1 MGLLKSLFGNMG
13 VQQEIPEKKIIIRDV
28 GPNPAQVIS
37 IIQNYYPEDADQVS
51 MLVNE
56 NMMEG
61 NATVCRLSPTES
73 LYELQQALDAAGA
86 STFIQKNWT
95 DEENA
100 RAIAE
105 IGIFSLGGQP
115 DQVMEC
121 YHEILGL
128 DRRDLKLKLLKD
140 ISDENGFLI
149 STTRERAETL
159 KAALDELGADAEI
172 DVTWDEDA
180 QASLIV
186 FSTGNMKDYSSFR
199 DDIIR
204 DYLHVV
210 SKELSYSNYKDISEE
225 EPAIIDGVCSSLRYL
240 RNEIDRAGGETAIV
254 FDTDRS
260 VAAALYIMDAGS
272 DKSKILKILQKYLGI
287 SIAEANEQVNEL
299 VIGKSQLVK
308 GYLGLLKDMKKELDA
323 LRVQTELMLDF
334 DEEEDEEEELENP
347 SALHCS
353 NCGAELASG
362 TKFCPKC
369 GTKVEEAQKMFC
381 PQCGNEIMPGAKF
394 CTKCGARCM

>member
-61 NATVCRLSPTES
+61 TATVCRLSPTES

-100 RAIAE
+100 RAIAD

-128 DRRDLKLKLLKD
+128 DRKDLELKLLKD

-172 DVTWDEDA
+172 NVTWDEDA

-186 FSTGNMKDYSSFR
+186 FSTGNMKEYLFS
-199 DDIIR
+199 DDIR
-204 DYLHVV
+204 RAYLHVV
-210 SKELSYSNYKDISEE
+210 SKEISGANFKDISDE
-225 EPAIIDGVCSSLRYL
+225 EPAIIDGVCSSLVYL
-240 RNEIDRAGGETAIV
+240 RDEIDRAGGETAIV
-254 FDTDRS
+254 FDTDQS
-260 VAAALYIMDAGS
+260 VAAALYIMDVGS

-299 VIGKSQLVK
+299 VMGKSQLVK
-308 GYLGLLKDMKKELDA
+308 GYLGLIKDMKKELDA
-323 LRVQTELMLDF
+323 LRVKTELMLDF
-334 DEEEDEEEELENP
+334 DEEEDEEFENF
-347 SALHCS
+347 SALHCN

>member
-1 MGLLKSLFGNMG
+1 MGFMKSLFGNMG

-56 NMMEG
+56 NMMDG

-100 RAIAE
+100 KAIAE

-115 DQVMEC
+115 EQVMEC

-128 DRRDLKLKLLKD
+128 DRRDLELKLLKD

-186 FSTGNMKDYSSFR
+186 FSTGNMKEYLFS
-199 DDIIR
+199 DDIR
-204 DYLHVV
+204 RAYLHVV
-210 SKELSYSNYKDISEE
+210 SKEISGANFKDISDE
-225 EPAIIDGVCSSLRYL
+225 EPAIIDGVCSSLVYL
-240 RNEIDRAGGETAIV
+240 RDEIDRAGGETAIV
-254 FDTDRS
+254 FDTDQS
-260 VAAALYIMDAGS
+260 VAAALYIMDVGS

-299 VIGKSQLVK
+299 VIGKSQLIK

-323 LRVQTELMLDF
+323 LRVKTELMLDF
-334 DEEEDEEEELENP
+334 EEEEDEEFENF
-347 SALHCS
+347 SALHCN

>member
-61 NATVCRLSPTES
+61 TATVCRLSPTES
-73 LYELQQALDAAGA
+73 LYEMQQALDAAGA
-86 STFIQKNWT
+86 STYIQKNWT

-100 RAIAE
+100 RAIAD

-128 DRRDLKLKLLKD
+128 DRRDLELKLLKD

-172 DVTWDEDA
+172 NVTWDEDA

-186 FSTGNMKDYSSFR
+186 FSTGNMKEYLFS
-199 DDIIR
+199 DDIR
-204 DYLHVV
+204 RAYLHVV
-210 SKELSYSNYKDISEE
+210 SKEISGANFKDISDE
-225 EPAIIDGVCSSLRYL
+225 EPAIIDGVCSSLVYL
-240 RNEIDRAGGETAIV
+240 RDEIDRAGGETAIV
-254 FDTDRS
+254 FDTDQS
-260 VAAALYIMDAGS
+260 VAAALYIMDVGS

-299 VIGKSQLVK
+299 VIGKSQVVK

-323 LRVQTELMLDF
+323 LRVKTELMLDF
-334 DEEEDEEEELENP
+334 EEEEDEEFENF
-347 SALHCS
+347 SALHCN

>member
-1 MGLLKSLFGNMG
+1 MGFMKSLFGKMG

-37 IIQNYYPEDADQVS
+37 IIQNYYPEDANQVS
-51 MLVNE
+51 ILVNE

-61 NATVCRLSPTES
+61 TATVCRLSPTES

-100 RAIAE
+100 RAIAD
-105 IGIFSLGGQP
+105 IVIFSLGGQP
-115 DQVMEC
+115 EQVMEC

-128 DRRDLKLKLLKD
+128 DRRDLELKLLKD

-159 KAALDELGADAEI
+159 KAALDELGADAEV

-186 FSTGNMKDYSSFR
+186 FSTGNMKEYLFS
-199 DDIIR
+199 DDIR
-204 DYLHVV
+204 RAYLHVV
-210 SKELSYSNYKDISEE
+210 SKEISGANFKDISDE
-225 EPAIIDGVCSSLRYL
+225 EPAIIDGVCSSLVYL
-240 RNEIDRAGGETAIV
+240 RDEIDRAGGETAIV
-254 FDTDRS
+254 FDTDQS
-260 VAAALYIMDAGS
+260 VAAALYIMDVGS

-299 VIGKSQLVK
+299 VIGKSQLIK

-323 LRVQTELMLDF
+323 LRIKTELMLDF
-334 DEEEDEEEELENP
+334 EEEEDEEFENF
-347 SALHCS
+347 SALHCN

>member
-1 MGLLKSLFGNMG
+1 MGFMKSLFGNKG

-61 NATVCRLSPTES
+61 TATVCRLSPTES

-100 RAIAE
+100 RAIAD

-128 DRRDLKLKLLKD
+128 DRRDLELKLLKD

-172 DVTWDEDA
+172 NVTWDEDA

-186 FSTGNMKDYSSFR
+186 FSTGNMKEYLFS
-199 DDIIR
+199 DDIR
-204 DYLHVV
+204 RAYLHVV
-210 SKELSYSNYKDISEE
+210 SKEISGANFKDISDE
-225 EPAIIDGVCSSLRYL
+225 EPAIIDGVCSSLVYL
-240 RNEIDRAGGETAIV
+240 RDEIDRAGGETAIV
-254 FDTDRS
+254 FDTDQS
-260 VAAALYIMDAGS
+260 VAAALYIMDVGS

-299 VIGKSQLVK
+299 VMGKSQLVK
-308 GYLGLLKDMKKELDA
+308 GYLGLIKDMKKELDA
-323 LRVQTELMLDF
+323 LRVKTELMLDF
-334 DEEEDEEEELENP
+334 DEEEDDEFENF
-347 SALHCS
+347 SALHCN

>member
-73 LYELQQALDAAGA
+73 LYELQQALDAAVA

-100 RAIAE
+100 RAIAD

-128 DRRDLKLKLLKD
+128 DRRDLELKLLKD

-172 DVTWDEDA
+172 NVTWDEDA

-186 FSTGNMKDYSSFR
+186 FSTGNMKEYLFS
-199 DDIIR
+199 DDVR
-204 DYLHVV
+204 RAYLHVV
-210 SKELSYSNYKDISEE
+210 SKEISGANFKDISDE
-225 EPAIIDGVCSSLRYL
+225 EPAIIDGVCSSLVYL
-240 RNEIDRAGGETAIV
+240 RDEIDRAGGETAIV
-254 FDTDRS
+254 FDTDQS
-260 VAAALYIMDAGS
+260 VAAALYIMDVGS

-299 VIGKSQLVK
+299 VMGKSQLVK
-308 GYLGLLKDMKKELDA
+308 GYLGLIKDMKKELDA
-323 LRVQTELMLDF
+323 LRVKTELMLDF
-334 DEEEDEEEELENP
+334 EEEEDEEFENF
-347 SALHCS
+347 SALHCN

>member
-61 NATVCRLSPTES
+61 TATVCRLSPTES

-100 RAIAE
+100 RAIAD

-128 DRRDLKLKLLKD
+128 DRRDLELKLLKD

-172 DVTWDEDA
+172 NVTWDEDA

-186 FSTGNMKDYSSFR
+186 FSTGNMKEYLFS
-199 DDIIR
+199 DDIR
-204 DYLHVV
+204 RAYLHVV
-210 SKELSYSNYKDISEE
+210 SKEISGANFKDISDE
-225 EPAIIDGVCSSLRYL
+225 EPAIIDGVCSSLVYL
-240 RNEIDRAGGETAIV
+240 RDEIDRAGGETAIV
-254 FDTDRS
+254 FDTDQS
-260 VAAALYIMDAGS
+260 VAAALYIMDVGL

-299 VIGKSQLVK
+299 VMGKSQLVK
-308 GYLGLLKDMKKELDA
+308 GYLGLIKDMKKELDA
-323 LRVQTELMLDF
+323 LRVKTELMLDF
-334 DEEEDEEEELENP
+334 DEEEDEEFENF
-347 SALHCS
+347 SALHCN

-369 GTKVEEAQKMFC
+369 GAKVEEAQKMFC

>member
-1 MGLLKSLFGNMG
+1 MGFMKSLFGNKG

-37 IIQNYYPEDADQVS
+37 IIQNYYPEDANQVS
-51 MLVNE
+51 ILVNE

-61 NATVCRLSPTES
+61 TATVCRLSPTES

-100 RAIAE
+100 RAIAD
-105 IGIFSLGGQP
+105 IVIFSLGGQP
-115 DQVMEC
+115 EQVMEC

-128 DRRDLKLKLLKD
+128 DRRDLELKLLKD

-159 KAALDELGADAEI
+159 KAALDELGADAEV

-186 FSTGNMKDYSSFR
+186 FSTGNMKEYLFS
-199 DDIIR
+199 DDIR
-204 DYLHVV
+204 RAYLHVV
-210 SKELSYSNYKDISEE
+210 SKEISGANFKDISDE
-225 EPAIIDGVCSSLRYL
+225 EPAIIDGVCSSLVYL
-240 RNEIDRAGGETAIV
+240 RDEIDRASGETAIV
-254 FDTDRS
+254 FDTDQS
-260 VAAALYIMDAGS
+260 VAAALYIMDVGS

-299 VIGKSQLVK
+299 VIGKSQLIK

-323 LRVQTELMLDF
+323 LRVKTELMLDF
-334 DEEEDEEEELENP
+334 EEEEDEEFENF
-347 SALHCS
+347 SALHCN

-362 TKFCPKC
+362 TKFCTKC

>member
-1 MGLLKSLFGNMG
+1 MGFMKSLFGNMG

-28 GPNPAQVIS
+28 GSNPAQVIS

-100 RAIAE
+100 RAIAD
-105 IGIFSLGGQP
+105 IVIFSLGGQP

-128 DRRDLKLKLLKD
+128 DRRDLELKLLKD

-159 KAALDELGADAEI
+159 KAALDELGADVEI

-186 FSTGNMKDYSSFR
+186 FSTGNMKEYLFS
-199 DDIIR
+199 DDIR
-204 DYLHVV
+204 RAYLHVV
-210 SKELSYSNYKDISEE
+210 SKEISGANFKDISDE
-225 EPAIIDGVCSSLRYL
+225 EPAIIDGVCSSLVYL
-240 RNEIDRAGGETAIV
+240 RDEIDRAGGETVIV
-254 FDTDRS
+254 FDTDQS
-260 VAAALYIMDAGS
+260 VAAALYIMDVGS

-299 VIGKSQLVK
+299 VIGKSQVVK

-323 LRVQTELMLDF
+323 LHVKTELMLDF
-334 DEEEDEEEELENP
+334 EEEEDEEFENF
-347 SALHCS
+347 SALHCN

-381 PQCGNEIMPGAKF
+381 SQCGNEIMPGAKF

>member
-100 RAIAE
+100 RAIAD

-128 DRRDLKLKLLKD
+128 DRRDLELKLLKD

-172 DVTWDEDA
+172 NVTWDEDA

-186 FSTGNMKDYSSFR
+186 FSTGNMKEYLFS
-199 DDIIR
+199 DDIR
-204 DYLHVV
+204 RAYLHVV
-210 SKELSYSNYKDISEE
+210 SKEISGANFKDISDE
-225 EPAIIDGVCSSLRYL
+225 EPAIIDGVCSSLVYL
-240 RNEIDRAGGETAIV
+240 RDEIDRAGGETAIV
-254 FDTDRS
+254 FDTDQS
-260 VAAALYIMDAGS
+260 VAAALYIMDVGS

-299 VIGKSQLVK
+299 VMGKSQLVK
-308 GYLGLLKDMKKELDA
+308 GYLGLIKDMKKELDA
-323 LRVQTELMLDF
+323 LRVKTELMLDF
-334 DEEEDEEEELENP
+334 DEEEDDEFENF
-347 SALHCS
+347 SALHCN

-369 GTKVEEAQKMFC
+369 GAKVEEAQKMFC

>member
-1 MGLLKSLFGNMG
+1 MGFMKSLFGNKG

-61 NATVCRLSPTES
+61 TATVCRLSPTES

-100 RAIAE
+100 RAIAD

-128 DRRDLKLKLLKD
+128 DRRDLELKLLKD

-172 DVTWDEDA
+172 NVTWDEEA

-186 FSTGNMKDYSSFR
+186 FSTGNMKEYLFS
-199 DDIIR
+199 DDIR
-204 DYLHVV
+204 RAYLHVV
-210 SKELSYSNYKDISEE
+210 SKEISGANFKDISDE
-225 EPAIIDGVCSSLRYL
+225 EPAIIDGVCSSLVYL
-240 RNEIDRAGGETAIV
+240 RDEIDRAGGETAIV
-254 FDTDRS
+254 FDTDQS
-260 VAAALYIMDAGS
+260 VAAALYIMDVGS

-299 VIGKSQLVK
+299 VMGKSQLVK
-308 GYLGLLKDMKKELDA
+308 GYLGLIKDMKKELDA
-323 LRVQTELMLDF
+323 LRVKTELMLDF
-334 DEEEDEEEELENP
+334 DEEEDDEFENF
-347 SALHCS
+347 SALHCN

>member
-56 NMMEG
+56 NMMDG

-115 DQVMEC
+115 EQVMEC

-128 DRRDLKLKLLKD
+128 DRRDLELKLLKG

-186 FSTGNMKDYSSFR
+186 FSTGNMKEYLFS
-199 DDIIR
+199 DDIR
-204 DYLHVV
+204 RAYLHVV
-210 SKELSYSNYKDISEE
+210 SKEISGANFKDISDE
-225 EPAIIDGVCSSLRYL
+225 EPAIIDGVCSSLVYL
-240 RNEIDRAGGETAIV
+240 RDEIDRAGGETAIV
-254 FDTDRS
+254 FDTDQS
-260 VAAALYIMDAGS
+260 VAAALYIMDVGS

-299 VIGKSQLVK
+299 VIGKSQLIK

-323 LRVQTELMLDF
+323 LRVKTELMLDF
-334 DEEEDEEEELENP
+334 EEEEDEEFENF
-347 SALHCS
+347 SALHCN

>member
-61 NATVCRLSPTES
+61 TATVCRLSPTES
-73 LYELQQALDAAGA
+73 LYEMQQALDAAGA
-86 STFIQKNWT
+86 STYIQKNWT

-100 RAIAE
+100 RAIAD

-128 DRRDLKLKLLKD
+128 DRRDLELKLLKD

-172 DVTWDEDA
+172 NVTWDEDA

-186 FSTGNMKDYSSFR
+186 FSTGNMKEYLFS
-199 DDIIR
+199 DDIR
-204 DYLHVV
+204 RAYLHVV
-210 SKELSYSNYKDISEE
+210 SKEISGANFKDISDE
-225 EPAIIDGVCSSLRYL
+225 EPAIIDGVCSSLVYL
-240 RNEIDRAGGETAIV
+240 RDEIDRAGGETAIV
-254 FDTDRS
+254 FDTDQS
-260 VAAALYIMDAGS
+260 VAAALYIMDVGS

-299 VIGKSQLVK
+299 VIGKSQLIK

-323 LRVQTELMLDF
+323 LRVKTELMLDF
-334 DEEEDEEEELENP
+334 EDEEDEEFENF
-347 SALHCS
+347 SALHCN

-369 GTKVEEAQKMFC
+369 GAKVEEAQKMFC
-381 PQCGNEIMPGAKF
+381 SQCGNEIMPGAKF

>member
-1 MGLLKSLFGNMG
+1 MGFMKSLFGNKG

-37 IIQNYYPEDADQVS
+37 IIQNYYPEDANQVS

-61 NATVCRLSPTES
+61 TATVCRLSPTES

-100 RAIAE
+100 RAIAD

-128 DRRDLKLKLLKD
+128 DRRDLELKLLKD

-159 KAALDELGADAEI
+159 KAALDELGADAEV

-186 FSTGNMKDYSSFR
+186 FSTGNMKEYLFS
-199 DDIIR
+199 DDIR
-204 DYLHVV
+204 RAYLHVV
-210 SKELSYSNYKDISEE
+210 SKEISGANFKDISDE
-225 EPAIIDGVCSSLRYL
+225 EPAIIDGVCSSLVYL
-240 RNEIDRAGGETAIV
+240 RDEIDRAGGETAIV
-254 FDTDRS
+254 FDTDQS
-260 VAAALYIMDAGS
+260 VAAALYIMDVGS

-287 SIAEANEQVNEL
+287 SIAEAIEQVNEL
-299 VIGKSQLVK
+299 VIGKSQLIK

-323 LRVQTELMLDF
+323 LRVKTELMLDF
-334 DEEEDEEEELENP
+334 DEEEDEEFENF
-347 SALHCS
+347 SALHCN

>member
-1 MGLLKSLFGNMG
+1 MGLMKSLFGNRG

-61 NATVCRLSPTES
+61 TATVCRLSPTES

-86 STFIQKNWT
+86 STYIQKNWT

-100 RAIAE
+100 RAIAD

-115 DQVMEC
+115 EQVMEC

-128 DRRDLKLKLLKD
+128 DRRDLELKLLKD

-172 DVTWDEDA
+172 NVTWDEDA

-186 FSTGNMKDYSSFR
+186 FSTGNMKEYLFS
-199 DDIIR
+199 DDIR
-204 DYLHVV
+204 RAYLHVV
-210 SKELSYSNYKDISEE
+210 SKEISGANFKDISDE
-225 EPAIIDGVCSSLRYL
+225 EPAIIDGVCSSLVYL
-240 RNEIDRAGGETAIV
+240 RDEIDRAGGETAIV
-254 FDTDRS
+254 FDTDQS
-260 VAAALYIMDAGS
+260 VAAALYIMDVGS

-299 VIGKSQLVK
+299 VIGKSQLIK

-323 LRVQTELMLDF
+323 LRVKTELMLDF
-334 DEEEDEEEELENP
+334 EEEEDEEFENF
-347 SALHCS
+347 SALHCN

>member
-1 MGLLKSLFGNMG
+1 MGFMKSLFGNKG

-61 NATVCRLSPTES
+61 TATVCRLSPTES

-86 STFIQKNWT
+86 STYIQKNWT

-100 RAIAE
+100 RAIAD

-115 DQVMEC
+115 EQVMEC

-128 DRRDLKLKLLKD
+128 DRRDLELKLLKD

-172 DVTWDEDA
+172 NVTWDEDA

-186 FSTGNMKDYSSFR
+186 FSTGNMKEYLFS
-199 DDIIR
+199 DDIR
-204 DYLHVV
+204 RAYLHVV
-210 SKELSYSNYKDISEE
+210 SKEISGANFKDISDE
-225 EPAIIDGVCSSLRYL
+225 EPAIIDGVCSSLVYL
-240 RNEIDRAGGETAIV
+240 RDEIDRAGGETAIV

-260 VAAALYIMDAGS
+260 VAAALYIMDVGS

-299 VIGKSQLVK
+299 VIGKSQLIK

-323 LRVQTELMLDF
+323 LRVKTELMLDF
-334 DEEEDEEEELENP
+334 EEEEDEEFENF
-347 SALHCS
+347 SALHCN

>member
-1 MGLLKSLFGNMG
+1 MGFMKSLFGNMG

-100 RAIAE
+100 RAIAD
-105 IGIFSLGGQP
+105 IVIFSLGGQP

-128 DRRDLKLKLLKD
+128 DRRDLELKLLKD

-186 FSTGNMKDYSSFR
+186 FSTGNMKEYLFS
-199 DDIIR
+199 DDIR
-204 DYLHVV
+204 RAYLHVV
-210 SKELSYSNYKDISEE
+210 SKEISGANFKDISDE
-225 EPAIIDGVCSSLRYL
+225 EPAIIDGVCSSLVYL
-240 RNEIDRAGGETAIV
+240 RDEIDRAGGETVIV
-254 FDTDRS
+254 FDTDQS
-260 VAAALYIMDAGS
+260 VAAALYIMDVGS

-299 VIGKSQLVK
+299 VIGKSQVVK

-323 LRVQTELMLDF
+323 LCVKTELMLDF
-334 DEEEDEEEELENP
+334 EEEEDEEFENF
-347 SALHCS
+347 SALHCN

-381 PQCGNEIMPGAKF
+381 SQCGNEIMPGAKF

>member
-1 MGLLKSLFGNMG
+1 MGFMKSLFGNMG

-100 RAIAE
+100 RAIAD
-105 IGIFSLGGQP
+105 IVIFSLGGQP
-115 DQVMEC
+115 NQVMEC

-128 DRRDLKLKLLKD
+128 DRRDLELKLLKD

-186 FSTGNMKDYSSFR
+186 FSTGNMKEYLFS
-199 DDIIR
+199 DDIR
-204 DYLHVV
+204 RAYLHVV
-210 SKELSYSNYKDISEE
+210 SKEISGANFKDISDE
-225 EPAIIDGVCSSLRYL
+225 EPAIIDGVCSSLVYL
-240 RNEIDRAGGETAIV
+240 RDEIDRAGGETVIV
-254 FDTDRS
+254 FDTDQS
-260 VAAALYIMDAGS
+260 VAAALYIMDVGS

-299 VIGKSQLVK
+299 VIGKSQVVK

-323 LRVQTELMLDF
+323 LRVKTELMLDF
-334 DEEEDEEEELENP
+334 EEEEDEEFENF
-347 SALHCS
+347 SALHCN

-369 GTKVEEAQKMFC
+369 GAKVEEAQKMFC
-381 PQCGNEIMPGAKF
+381 SQCGNEIMPGAKF

>member
-1 MGLLKSLFGNMG
+1 MGFMKSLFGNMG

-100 RAIAE
+100 RAIAD
-105 IGIFSLGGQP
+105 IVIFSLGGQP

-128 DRRDLKLKLLKD
+128 DRRDLELKLLKD

-159 KAALDELGADAEI
+159 KAALDELGADVEI

-186 FSTGNMKDYSSFR
+186 FSTGNMKEYLFS
-199 DDIIR
+199 DDIR
-204 DYLHVV
+204 RAYLHVV
-210 SKELSYSNYKDISEE
+210 SKEISGANFKDISDE
-225 EPAIIDGVCSSLRYL
+225 EPAIIDGVCSSLVYL
-240 RNEIDRAGGETAIV
+240 RDEIDRAGGETVIV
-254 FDTDRS
+254 FDTDQS
-260 VAAALYIMDAGS
+260 VAAALYIMDVGS

-299 VIGKSQLVK
+299 VIGKSQVVK

-323 LRVQTELMLDF
+323 LHVKTELMLDF
-334 DEEEDEEEELENP
+334 EEEEDEEFENF
-347 SALHCS
+347 SALHCN

-381 PQCGNEIMPGAKF
+381 SQCGNEIMPGAKF

>member
-1 MGLLKSLFGNMG
+1 MGFMKSLFGNKG

-37 IIQNYYPEDADQVS
+37 IIQNYYPEDANQVS
-51 MLVNE
+51 ILVNE

-61 NATVCRLSPTES
+61 TATVCRLSPTES

-100 RAIAE
+100 RAIAD
-105 IGIFSLGGQP
+105 IVIFSLGGQP
-115 DQVMEC
+115 EQVMEC

-128 DRRDLKLKLLKD
+128 DRRDLELKLLKD

-159 KAALDELGADAEI
+159 KAALDELGADAEV

-186 FSTGNMKDYSSFR
+186 FSTGNMKEYLFS
-199 DDIIR
+199 DDIR
-204 DYLHVV
+204 RAYLHVV
-210 SKELSYSNYKDISEE
+210 SKEISGANFKDISDE
-225 EPAIIDGVCSSLRYL
+225 EPAIIDGVCSSLVYL
-240 RNEIDRAGGETAIV
+240 RDEIDRASGETAIV
-254 FDTDRS
+254 FDTDQS
-260 VAAALYIMDAGS
+260 VAAALYIMDVGS

-299 VIGKSQLVK
+299 VIGKSQLIK

-323 LRVQTELMLDF
+323 LRIKTELMLDF
-334 DEEEDEEEELENP
+334 EEEEDEEFENF
-347 SALHCS
+347 SALHCN

>member
-1 MGLLKSLFGNMG
+1 MGFMKSLFGNKG

-61 NATVCRLSPTES
+61 TATVCRLSPTES

-100 RAIAE
+100 RAIAD

-128 DRRDLKLKLLKD
+128 DRRDLELKLLKD

-172 DVTWDEDA
+172 NVTWDEDA

-186 FSTGNMKDYSSFR
+186 FSTGNMKEYLFS
-199 DDIIR
+199 DDIR
-204 DYLHVV
+204 RAYLHVV
-210 SKELSYSNYKDISEE
+210 SKEISGANFKDISDE
-225 EPAIIDGVCSSLRYL
+225 EPAIIDGVCSSLVYL
-240 RNEIDRAGGETAIV
+240 RDEIDRAGGETAIV
-254 FDTDRS
+254 FDTDQS
-260 VAAALYIMDAGS
+260 VAAALYIMDVGS

-299 VIGKSQLVK
+299 VMGKSQLVK
-308 GYLGLLKDMKKELDA
+308 GYLGLIKDMKKELDA
-323 LRVQTELMLDF
+323 LRVKTELMLDF
-334 DEEEDEEEELENP
+334 DEEEDDEFENF
-347 SALHCS
+347 SALHCN
-353 NCGAELASG
+353 NCGAALASG

-381 PQCGNEIMPGAKF
+381 SQCGNEIMPGAKF

>member
-61 NATVCRLSPTES
+61 TATVCRLSPTES
-73 LYELQQALDAAGA
+73 LYEMQQALDAAGA
-86 STFIQKNWT
+86 STYIQKNWT

-100 RAIAE
+100 RAIAD

-128 DRRDLKLKLLKD
+128 DRRDLELKLLKD

-172 DVTWDEDA
+172 NVTWDEDA

-186 FSTGNMKDYSSFR
+186 FSTGNMKEYLFS
-199 DDIIR
+199 DDIR
-204 DYLHVV
+204 RAYLHVV
-210 SKELSYSNYKDISEE
+210 SKEISGANFKDISDE
-225 EPAIIDGVCSSLRYL
+225 EPAIIDGVCSSLVYL
-240 RNEIDRAGGETAIV
+240 RDEIDRAGGETAIV
-254 FDTDRS
+254 FDTDQS
-260 VAAALYIMDAGS
+260 VAAALYIMDVGS

-299 VIGKSQLVK
+299 VIGKSQLIK

-323 LRVQTELMLDF
+323 LRVKTELMLDF
-334 DEEEDEEEELENP
+334 EDEEDEEFENF
-347 SALHCS
+347 SALHCN

-381 PQCGNEIMPGAKF
+381 SQCGNEIMPGAKF

>member
-1 MGLLKSLFGNMG
+1 MGFMKSLFGNMG

-61 NATVCRLSPTES
+61 NATVCRLSPTEN

-100 RAIAE
+100 RAIAD
-105 IGIFSLGGQP
+105 IVIFSLGGQP

-128 DRRDLKLKLLKD
+128 DRRDLELKLLKD

-186 FSTGNMKDYSSFR
+186 FSTGNMKEYLFS
-199 DDIIR
+199 DDIR
-204 DYLHVV
+204 RAYLHVV
-210 SKELSYSNYKDISEE
+210 SKEISGANFKDISEE
-225 EPAIIDGVCSSLRYL
+225 EPAIIDGVCSSLVYL
-240 RNEIDRAGGETAIV
+240 RDEIDHAGGETVIV
-254 FDTDRS
+254 FDTDQS
-260 VAAALYIMDAGS
+260 VAAALYIMDVGS

-323 LRVQTELMLDF
+323 LHVKTELMLDF
-334 DEEEDEEEELENP
+334 EDEEDEEFENF
-347 SALHCS
+347 SALHCN

-369 GTKVEEAQKMFC
+369 GTKVEEAQKTFC

>member
-128 DRRDLKLKLLKD
+128 DRRDLELKLLKD

-149 STTRERAETL
+149 STTRERAEAL

-172 DVTWDEDA
+172 NVTWDEDA

-186 FSTGNMKDYSSFR
+186 FSTGNMKEYLFS
-199 DDIIR
+199 DDIR
-204 DYLHVV
+204 RAYLHVV
-210 SKELSYSNYKDISEE
+210 SKEISGANFKDISDE
-225 EPAIIDGVCSSLRYL
+225 EPAIIDGVCSSLVYL
-240 RNEIDRAGGETAIV
+240 RDEIDRAGGETAIV
-254 FDTDRS
+254 FDTDQS
-260 VAAALYIMDAGS
+260 VAAALYIMDVGL

-299 VIGKSQLVK
+299 VMGKSQLVK
-308 GYLGLLKDMKKELDA
+308 GYLGLIKDMKKELDA
-323 LRVQTELMLDF
+323 LRVKTELMLDF
-334 DEEEDEEEELENP
+334 DEEEDEEFENF
-347 SALHCS
+347 SALHCN

>member
-1 MGLLKSLFGNMG
+1 MGFMKSLFGNKG

-100 RAIAE
+100 RAIAD

-128 DRRDLKLKLLKD
+128 DRRDLELKLLKD

-172 DVTWDEDA
+172 NVTWDEDA

-186 FSTGNMKDYSSFR
+186 FSTGNMKEYLFS
-199 DDIIR
+199 DDIR
-204 DYLHVV
+204 RAYLHVV
-210 SKELSYSNYKDISEE
+210 SKEISGANFKDISDE
-225 EPAIIDGVCSSLRYL
+225 EPAIIDGVCSSLVYL
-240 RNEIDRAGGETAIV
+240 RDEIDRAGGETAIV
-254 FDTDRS
+254 FDTDQS
-260 VAAALYIMDAGS
+260 VAAALYIMDVGS

-299 VIGKSQLVK
+299 VIGKSQLIK

-323 LRVQTELMLDF
+323 LRVKTELMLDF
-334 DEEEDEEEELENP
+334 EEEEDEEFENF
-347 SALHCS
+347 SALHCN

>member
-1 MGLLKSLFGNMG
+1 MGFMKSLFGNKG

-37 IIQNYYPEDADQVS
+37 IIQNYYPEDANQVS

-61 NATVCRLSPTES
+61 TATVCRLSPTES

-100 RAIAE
+100 RAIAD

-128 DRRDLKLKLLKD
+128 DRRDLELKLLKD

-172 DVTWDEDA
+172 NVTWDEDA

-186 FSTGNMKDYSSFR
+186 FSTGNMKEYLFS
-199 DDIIR
+199 DDIR
-204 DYLHVV
+204 RAYLHVV
-210 SKELSYSNYKDISEE
+210 SKEISGANFKDISDE
-225 EPAIIDGVCSSLRYL
+225 EPAIIDGVCSSLVYL
-240 RNEIDRAGGETAIV
+240 RDEIDRAGGETAIV
-254 FDTDRS
+254 FDTDQS
-260 VAAALYIMDAGS
+260 VAAALYIMDVGL

-299 VIGKSQLVK
+299 VMGKSQLVK
-308 GYLGLLKDMKKELDA
+308 GYLGLKKDMKKELDA
-323 LRVQTELMLDF
+323 LRVKTELMLDF
-334 DEEEDEEEELENP
+334 DEEEDEEFENF
-347 SALHCS
+347 SALHCN

>member
-61 NATVCRLSPTES
+61 TATVCRLSPTES

-100 RAIAE
+100 RAIAD

-128 DRRDLKLKLLKD
+128 DRRDLELKLLKD

-172 DVTWDEDA
+172 NVTWDEDA

-186 FSTGNMKDYSSFR
+186 FSTGNMKEYLFS
-199 DDIIR
+199 DDIR
-204 DYLHVV
+204 RAYLHVV
-210 SKELSYSNYKDISEE
+210 SKEISGANFKDISDE
-225 EPAIIDGVCSSLRYL
+225 EPAIIDGVCSSLVYL
-240 RNEIDRAGGETAIV
+240 RDEIDRAGGETAIV
-254 FDTDRS
+254 FDTDQS
-260 VAAALYIMDAGS
+260 VAAALYIMDVGL

-299 VIGKSQLVK
+299 VMGKSQLVK
-308 GYLGLLKDMKKELDA
+308 GYLGLIKDMKKELDA
-323 LRVQTELMLDF
+323 LRVKTELMLDF
-334 DEEEDEEEELENP
+334 DEEEDEEFENF
-347 SALHCS
+347 SALHCN

>member
-1 MGLLKSLFGNMG
+1 MGFMKSLFGNMG

-100 RAIAE
+100 RAIAD
-105 IGIFSLGGQP
+105 IVIFSLGGQP

-128 DRRDLKLKLLKD
+128 DRRDLELKLLKD

-159 KAALDELGADAEI
+159 KAALDELGADVEI

-186 FSTGNMKDYSSFR
+186 FSTGNMKEYLFS
-199 DDIIR
+199 DDIR
-204 DYLHVV
+204 RAYLHVV
-210 SKELSYSNYKDISEE
+210 SKEISGANFKDISDE
-225 EPAIIDGVCSSLRYL
+225 EPAIIDGVCSSLVYL
-240 RNEIDRAGGETAIV
+240 RDEIDRAGGETVIV
-254 FDTDRS
+254 FDTDQS
-260 VAAALYIMDAGS
+260 VAAALYIMDVGS

-323 LRVQTELMLDF
+323 LCVKTELMLDF
-334 DEEEDEEEELENP
+334 EEEEDEEFENF
-347 SALHCS
+347 SALHCN

-369 GTKVEEAQKMFC
+369 GAKVEEAQKMFC

>member
-1 MGLLKSLFGNMG
+1 MGFMKSLFGNMG

-100 RAIAE
+100 RAIAD
-105 IGIFSLGGQP
+105 IVIFSLGGQP

-128 DRRDLKLKLLKD
+128 DRRDLELKLLKD

-186 FSTGNMKDYSSFR
+186 FSTGNMKEYSFS
-199 DDIIR
+199 DDIRR

-210 SKELSYSNYKDISEE
+210 SKEISGANFKDISDE
-225 EPAIIDGVCSSLRYL
+225 EPAIIDGVCSSLVYL
-240 RNEIDRAGGETAIV
+240 RDEIDRAGGETVIV
-254 FDTDRS
+254 FDTDQS
-260 VAAALYIMDAGS
+260 VAAALYIMDVGS

-299 VIGKSQLVK
+299 VIGKSQVVK

-323 LRVQTELMLDF
+323 LRVKTELMLDF
-334 DEEEDEEEELENP
+334 EEEEDEEFENF
-347 SALHCS
+347 SALHCN

-381 PQCGNEIMPGAKF
+381 SQCGNEIMPGAKF

>member
-1 MGLLKSLFGNMG
+1 MGFMKSLFGNMG

-100 RAIAE
+100 RAIAD
-105 IGIFSLGGQP
+105 IVIFSLGGQP
-115 DQVMEC
+115 DQVMKC

-128 DRRDLKLKLLKD
+128 DRRDLELKLLKD

-186 FSTGNMKDYSSFR
+186 FSTGNMKEYSFS
-199 DDIIR
+199 DDIR
-204 DYLHVV
+204 RAYLHVV
-210 SKELSYSNYKDISEE
+210 SKEISGANFKDISDE
-225 EPAIIDGVCSSLRYL
+225 EPAIIDGVCSSLVYL
-240 RNEIDRAGGETAIV
+240 RDEIDRAGGETVIV
-254 FDTDRS
+254 FDTDQS
-260 VAAALYIMDAGS
+260 VAAALYIMDVGS

-299 VIGKSQLVK
+299 VIGKSQVVK

-323 LRVQTELMLDF
+323 LRVKTELMLDF
-334 DEEEDEEEELENP
+334 EEEEDEEFENF
-347 SALHCS
+347 SALHCN

-381 PQCGNEIMPGAKF
+381 SQCGNEIMPGAKF

>member
-1 MGLLKSLFGNMG
+1 MGFMKSLFGNMG

-100 RAIAE
+100 RAIAD
-105 IGIFSLGGQP
+105 IVIFSLGGQP

-128 DRRDLKLKLLKD
+128 DRRDLELKLLKD

-186 FSTGNMKDYSSFR
+186 FSTGNMKEYLFS
-199 DDIIR
+199 DDIR
-204 DYLHVV
+204 RAYLHVV
-210 SKELSYSNYKDISEE
+210 SKEISGANFKDISDE
-225 EPAIIDGVCSSLRYL
+225 EPAIIDGVCSSLVYL
-240 RNEIDRAGGETAIV
+240 RDEIDRAGGETVIV
-254 FDTDRS
+254 FDTDQS
-260 VAAALYIMDAGS
+260 VAAALYIMDVGS

-299 VIGKSQLVK
+299 VIGKSQVVK

-323 LRVQTELMLDF
+323 LRVKTELMLDF
-334 DEEEDEEEELENP
+334 EEEEDEEFENF
-347 SALHCS
+347 SALHCN

-381 PQCGNEIMPGAKF
+381 SQCGNEIMLGAKF

>member
-1 MGLLKSLFGNMG
+1 MGFMKSLFGNMG

-86 STFIQKNWT
+86 STYIQKNWT

-100 RAIAE
+100 RAIAD

-115 DQVMEC
+115 EQVMEC

-128 DRRDLKLKLLKD
+128 DRRDLELKLLKD

-149 STTRERAETL
+149 STTKERAETL

-172 DVTWDEDA
+172 NVTWDEDA

-186 FSTGNMKDYSSFR
+186 FSTGNMKEYLFS
-199 DDIIR
+199 DDIR
-204 DYLHVV
+204 RAYLHVV
-210 SKELSYSNYKDISEE
+210 SKEISGANFKDISDE
-225 EPAIIDGVCSSLRYL
+225 EPAIIDGVCSSLVYL
-240 RNEIDRAGGETAIV
+240 RDEIDRAGGETAIV
-254 FDTDRS
+254 FDTDQS
-260 VAAALYIMDAGS
+260 VAAALYIMDVGS

-299 VIGKSQLVK
+299 VIGKSQLIK

-323 LRVQTELMLDF
+323 LRVKTELMLDF
-334 DEEEDEEEELENP
+334 EEEEDEEFENF
-347 SALHCS
+347 SALHCN

-369 GTKVEEAQKMFC
+369 GAKVEEAQKMFC

>member
-1 MGLLKSLFGNMG
+1 MGFMKSLFGNKG

-61 NATVCRLSPTES
+61 TATVCRLSPTES

-100 RAIAE
+100 RAIAD

-128 DRRDLKLKLLKD
+128 DRRDLELKLLKD

-172 DVTWDEDA
+172 NVTWDEDA

-186 FSTGNMKDYSSFR
+186 FSTGNMKEYLFS
-199 DDIIR
+199 DDIR
-204 DYLHVV
+204 RAYLHVV
-210 SKELSYSNYKDISEE
+210 SKEISGANFKDISDE
-225 EPAIIDGVCSSLRYL
+225 EPAIIDGVCSSLVYL
-240 RNEIDRAGGETAIV
+240 RDEIDRAGGETAIV
-254 FDTDRS
+254 FDTDQS
-260 VAAALYIMDAGS
+260 VAAALYIMDVGS

-299 VIGKSQLVK
+299 VMGKSQLVK
-308 GYLGLLKDMKKELDA
+308 GYLGLIKDMKKELDA
-323 LRVQTELMLDF
+323 LRVKTELMLDF
-334 DEEEDEEEELENP
+334 DEEEDDEFENF
-347 SALHCS
+347 SALHCN

-381 PQCGNEIMPGAKF
+381 SQCGNEIMPGAKF

>member
-1 MGLLKSLFGNMG
+1 MGFMKSLFGNMG

-100 RAIAE
+100 RAIAD
-105 IGIFSLGGQP
+105 IVIFSLGGQP

-128 DRRDLKLKLLKD
+128 DRRDLELKLLKD

-186 FSTGNMKDYSSFR
+186 FSTGNMKEYLFSDV
-199 DDIIR
+199 IR
-204 DYLHVV
+204 RAYLHVV
-210 SKELSYSNYKDISEE
+210 SKEISGANFKDISDE
-225 EPAIIDGVCSSLRYL
+225 EPAIIDGVCSSLVYL
-240 RNEIDRAGGETAIV
+240 RDEIDRAGGETVIV
-254 FDTDRS
+254 FDTDQS
-260 VAAALYIMDAGS
+260 VAAALYIMDVGS

-299 VIGKSQLVK
+299 VIGKSQVVK

-323 LRVQTELMLDF
+323 LRVKTELMLDF
-334 DEEEDEEEELENP
+334 EEEEFENF
-347 SALHCS
+347 SALHCN

-381 PQCGNEIMPGAKF
+381 PQCGNEIMPGA
-394 CTKCGARCM
+394 

>member
-1 MGLLKSLFGNMG
+1 MGFMKSLFGNKG

-56 NMMEG
+56 NMMDG

-115 DQVMEC
+115 EQVMEC

-128 DRRDLKLKLLKD
+128 DRRDLELKLLKD

-186 FSTGNMKDYSSFR
+186 FSTGNMKEYLFS
-199 DDIIR
+199 DDIR
-204 DYLHVV
+204 RAYLHVV
-210 SKELSYSNYKDISEE
+210 SKEISGANFKDISDE
-225 EPAIIDGVCSSLRYL
+225 EPAIIDGVCSSLVYL
-240 RNEIDRAGGETAIV
+240 RDEIDRAGGETAIV
-254 FDTDRS
+254 FDTDQS
-260 VAAALYIMDAGS
+260 VAAALYIMDVGS

-299 VIGKSQLVK
+299 VIGKSQLIK

-323 LRVQTELMLDF
+323 LRVKTELMLDF
-334 DEEEDEEEELENP
+334 EEEEDEEFENF
-347 SALHCS
+347 SALHCN